1 MVTNTFYKLVFP
13 RDALI
18 NCPELVEEKVRK
30 GFSLRWW
37 EKLWEPKHYFF
48 INVIVRF
55 TFRLPEASSSNTK

>member
-30 GFSLRWW
+30 GFSLGAKALFLHQCHR
-37 EKLWEPKHYFF
+37 PIYFPPT
-48 INVIVRF
+48 RG
-55 TFRLPEASSSNTK
+55 